1 MVTITHNVNLLS
13 IPRSEQRKEA
23 GMSNLYSTVELAFT
37 ESIRISSWLVIHMS
51 FVGFIHNKY
60 IENNLESFSFRGIKE
75 H

>member
-1 MVTITHNVNLLS
+1 
-13 IPRSEQRKEA
+13 
-23 GMSNLYSTVELAFT
+23 MSNLYSTVELAFT
-37 ESIRISSWLVIHMS
+37 ESIRISNWLVIHMF